1 MTLGKLGDR
10 RAVPVLLAHL
20 PEVQNRREMV
30 EALGALGDPSA
41 VPALVESLR
50 HDAYVPVRAA
60 AATALAQIGKKA
72 GGSGIAGKDDSAT
85 PRQLIAVLTDAAG
98 HDTEP
103 MVVAAARAA
112 AQSLKARP

>member
-1 MTLGKLGDR
+1 
-10 RAVPVLLAHL
+10 
-20 PEVQNRREMV
+20 MV
-30 EALGALGDPSA
+30 EALGALGDPVA

-60 AATALAQIGKKA
+60 AATSLAQIGQKV
-72 GGSGIAGKDDSAT
+72 GDGPGHDDGAA
-85 PRQLIAVLTDAAG
+85 PRQLIAALIDAAR

-112 AQSLKARP
+112 AQSLKADR